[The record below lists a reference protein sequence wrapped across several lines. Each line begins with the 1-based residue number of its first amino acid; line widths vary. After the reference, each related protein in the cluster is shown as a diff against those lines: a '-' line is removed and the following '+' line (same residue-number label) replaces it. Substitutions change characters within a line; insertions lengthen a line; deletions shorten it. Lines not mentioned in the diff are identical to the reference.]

1 MALAT
6 LTLIAVAAQVQV
18 HTADTNLVLSTAE
31 MPLLFA
37 DGTFSATDLDA
48 TREVL
53 QIAGIDAPGH
63 FCLFA
68 ANTAQGLSVVVL
80 FDAPETGNP
89 GDTTPV
95 GLGVE
100 TLLSNGGNML
110 ENIDAGGWWYEY
122 DLPEGLLGTGTL
134 QWVHG
139 ESGAALAWTGLSAI
153 STIDLSMF
161 DVAGIQGVLD
171 SPVLQILNAGDI
183 WSVAHEVGFDGND
196 AINLTMD
203 VIAVP
208 APSVL
213 ALALCAA
220 RPRRRR

>member
-6 LTLIAVAAQVQV
+6 LTLIAVTAQVQV

-37 DGTFSATDLDA
+37 DGIFSATDLDA

-53 QIAGIDAPGH
+53 QVAGIDTPGH

-68 ANTAQGLSVVVL
+68 ADTAQGLSVVLL
-80 FDAPETGNP
+80 FDAPKAGDP
-89 GDTTPV
+89 GDTTPA

-100 TLLSNGGNML
+100 TLLNGGADML

-134 QWVHG
+134 HLRGPGSVR
-139 ESGAALAWTGLSAI
+139 SRP
-153 STIDLSMF
+153 STCRCSMSMAF
-161 DVAGIQGVLD
+161 KAC
-171 SPVLQILNAGDI
+171 STHP
-183 WSVAHEVGFDGND
+183 FYKY
-196 AINLTMD
+196 
-203 VIAVP
+203 
-208 APSVL
+208 
-213 ALALCAA
+213 
-220 RPRRRR
+220 